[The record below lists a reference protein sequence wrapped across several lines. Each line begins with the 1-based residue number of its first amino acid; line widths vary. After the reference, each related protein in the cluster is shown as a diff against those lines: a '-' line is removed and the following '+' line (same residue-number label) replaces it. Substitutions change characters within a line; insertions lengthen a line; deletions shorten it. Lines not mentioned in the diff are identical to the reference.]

1 MPRQTSVQLTE
12 ATERQVAALKG
23 AGFGSLTDVIRIAID
38 RMYQQEIP
46 TVSDTPK
53 YFIPGNST
61 AALMLNRSGDIG
73 VIVGDYGDTYSVE
86 FPDSQEP
93 EQWSYADGYTANTR
107 KEAQVIADNYL
118 HYQSEE

>member
-1 MPRQTSVQLTE
+1 MPRQTSVQLLE
-12 ATERQVAALKG
+12 STERQTAELKA
-23 AGFGSLTDVIRIAID
+23 AGFGTLTDIIRIAID
-38 RMYQQEIP
+38 RMYRQEIP

-86 FPDSQEP
+86 FPDSAEE

-107 KEAQVIADNYL
+107 KEAQVIADSYL

>member
-1 MPRQTSVQLTE
+1 MPRQTSVQLLE
-12 ATERQVAALKG
+12 STERQTAELKA
-23 AGFGSLTDVIRIAID
+23 AGFGTLTDIIRIAID
-38 RMYQQEIP
+38 RMYRQEIP

-73 VIVGDYGDTYSVE
+73 VIVGDYGDLYLVK
-86 FPDSQEP
+86 FADSENE
-93 EQWSYADGYTANTR
+93 EQWAYEDGYTTNTKR
-107 KEAQVIADNYL
+107 DAQKIASFYL

>member
-1 MPRQTSVQLTE
+1 MPMRSFRSTDNTDRQLE
-12 ATERQVAALKG
+12 ELCA
-23 AGFGSLTDVIRIAID
+23 AGFGNATQVILTAID

-46 TVSDTPK
+46 TMSETPK
-53 YFIPGNST
+53 YFVPGNST